1 MTRHQ
6 VWKVDNF
13 DDFNFLKTFEIFD
26 FRNFQKIEVF
36 FLMRKMSVAK
46 SCLQDAVIKT
56 KISHCGHFKS
66 KYAAYYHK
74 LG

>member
-1 MTRHQ
+1 
-6 VWKVDNF
+6 
-13 DDFNFLKTFEIFD
+13 
-26 FRNFQKIEVF
+26 
-36 FLMRKMSVAK
+36 MRKMSVAK